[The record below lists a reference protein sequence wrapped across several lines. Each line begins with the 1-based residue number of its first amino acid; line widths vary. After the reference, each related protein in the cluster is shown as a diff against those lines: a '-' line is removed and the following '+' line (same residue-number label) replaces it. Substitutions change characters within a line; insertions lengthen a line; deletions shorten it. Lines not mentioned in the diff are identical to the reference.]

1 MYLNFKNSYIIATK
15 TKLELM
21 KMPRKKKRATTKLN
35 PVLKAFKKSVKLP
48 FKFKRWW

>member
-1 MYLNFKNSYIIATK
+1 
-15 TKLELM
+15 
-21 KMPRKKKRATTKLN
+21 MPRAKKIKDKLN